1 MNQQTLKMR
10 ALPVTDEEA
19 ADLMLVRL
27 WEEAIRALA
36 QQRPPLPATRQAAP
50 VERPARVRYTYD

>member
-1 MNQQTLKMR
+1 MR

-19 ADLMLVRL
+19 ADPMLVRL